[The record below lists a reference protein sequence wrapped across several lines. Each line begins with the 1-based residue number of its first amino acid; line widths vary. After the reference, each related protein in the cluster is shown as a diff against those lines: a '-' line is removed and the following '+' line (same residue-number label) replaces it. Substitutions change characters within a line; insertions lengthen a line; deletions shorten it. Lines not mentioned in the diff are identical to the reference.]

1 MEENSGFSIRR
12 GYIHLTFTVLKVV
25 SFNSNII
32 ISIRDGV
39 FIVIFTKLDVSRW
52 GVCVCLRKK

>member
-1 MEENSGFSIRR
+1 MEENSGFSIRC
-12 GYIHLTFTVLKVV
+12 GCIHLTFTVLKVV

-32 ISIRDGV
+32 IAIRDGV